1 MNLPEYHKITSKKIS
16 LENKLT
22 PMNFSN
28 QSKQKFYSAFQP
40 ASAWIMIALFVLLSG
55 LLAVA
60 GPSKILNLLFPI
72 GSIAVGLILFF
83 QAPLLYLGFTWWIWF
98 LAPLVRRLADYRSSF
113 TEPSPILLAPFLVTL
128 ITLITVFE
136 AIPKA
141 KYQGSWPFILALIG
155 ILYGYLIGS
164 VQASPVSASLKVIE
178 WLSPVTFGLHLF
190 VNWRDYPHYRRTT
203 QRIFFWG
210 VLITGAY
217 GIFQFMVAPEWE
229 KFWLINLADRSVTFG
244 LPQPFA
250 MRVWSTM
257 HGPLVFA
264 DVMMAGLLLLANNTN
279 PLGIF
284 AILVGYL
291 SFLLSIVRTAWLGW
305 IIGMLNLVIFL
316 KPKFQIRLIL
326 FILITSLSIIPLA
339 TIEPFSSVI
348 NTRIQSFSELSNDQ
362 SALDRQN
369 SYGALLGKALTNVLG
384 DGIGGKNASFL
395 FDSAILESFFT
406 LGWIGGVFYFSGMVL
421 LLSRLLGTFNKSSD
435 MFAHAASAITLG
447 MVTQVPLGAVVRGL
461 PGLILWG
468 FLGIGLAAQKYHSYQ
483 ALQSI
488 DPPLL
493 NHRS

>member
-1 MNLPEYHKITSKKIS
+1 
-16 LENKLT
+16 
-22 PMNFSN
+22 MNFSN
-28 QSKQKFYSAFQP
+28 QSKQTFSSAFQP
-40 ASAWIMIALFVLLSG
+40 ASAWITIALFVFLSG
-55 LLAVA
+55 LLIVA
-60 GPSKILNLLFPI
+60 GLSKVLNLLFPI
-72 GSIAVGLILFF
+72 GAIAVGLILFF

-98 LAPLVRRLADYRSSF
+98 LSPLVRRLADYRSSF

-128 ITLITVFE
+128 ITLITVFK

-190 VNWRDYPHYRRTT
+190 VNWQQYPNYRRST

-229 KFWLINLADRSVTFG
+229 RFWLINLADRSVTFG

-284 AILVGYL
+284 AIVVGYL

-316 KPKFQIRLIL
+316 KPKFQMRLIL
-326 FILITSLSIIPLA
+326 FILITSLSIIPLT

-348 NTRIQSFSELSNDQ
+348 NARIQSFAELSNDQ
-362 SALDRQN
+362 SALDRKN
-369 SYGALLGKALTNVLG
+369 SYAALLGKALTNVLG
-384 DGIGGKNASFL
+384 DGIGGKNANFL
-395 FDSAILESFFT
+395 FDSAVLESFFT
-406 LGWIGGVFYFSGMVL
+406 LGWIGGVFYFSGMAL
-421 LLSRLLGTFNKSSD
+421 LLSRLLGNFNKSSD
-435 MFAHAASAITLG
+435 VFSHAASAITLG

-468 FLGIGLAAQKYHSYQ
+468 FLGIGLAAQKYHSCQ
-483 ALQSI
+483 ALQPTDS
-488 DPPLL
+488 PLL
-493 NHRS
+493 NRRFEKN